1 MAAFHKIF
9 EALKWASSFL
19 RENGRDENIGEI
31 LLCHYLGMS
40 RAQLFAELRE
50 ELDLEVKEEFV
61 AAVHEVVSG
70 IPVQHIIGY
79 EEFYGRRFLVNKEVL
94 IPRPETEELVQGL
107 LARIKRLF
115 DGVDVNKVVDVG
127 TGSGAISITL
137 ALENQQLDVMT
148 VDIAKAS
155 IDVAKENADRLGA
168 NVRFFE
174 GDLLGPLMDDGIK
187 VDVVVSNPPYI
198 PEEDIATLSTVVKDH
213 EPLRALVGG
222 QDGLDFYRRFM
233 KEIPVVLN
241 EKGIVA
247 FEVGVGQGEAVASM
261 LADTFPGAKVE
272 VVNDI
277 NGKDRMVF
285 AEIGF

>member
-1 MAAFHKIF
+1 MAEFHKIF

-19 RENGRDENIGEI
+19 RENGRDENIGEM
-31 LLCHYLGMS
+31 LLCHYLGMN
-40 RAQLFAELRE
+40 RAKLLAELRE
-50 ELDLEVKEEFV
+50 DLDDQVKAKFV
-61 AAVHEVVSG
+61 EDIDQVVSG
-70 IPVQHIIGY
+70 VPVQHIIGY
-79 EEFYGRRFLVNKEVL
+79 EEFYGRRFLVNEEVL

-107 LARIKRLF
+107 LARIERLF
-115 DGVDVNKVVDVG
+115 GATKVIKVVDVG
-127 TGSGAISITL
+127 TGSGAISVSL

-148 VDIAKAS
+148 VDIAKTS
-155 IDVAKENADRLGA
+155 IDVAQENAGQLGA
-168 NVRFFE
+168 KIRFFE
-174 GDLLGPLMDDGIK
+174 GDLLGPLVAEGMK

-222 QDGLDFYRRFM
+222 RDGLDFYRRFM
-233 KEIPVVLN
+233 KEIPLVLN

-247 FEVGVGQGEAVASM
+247 FEVGVGQGEAVAEM
-261 LADTFPGAKVE
+261 LSDSFLGAKVE